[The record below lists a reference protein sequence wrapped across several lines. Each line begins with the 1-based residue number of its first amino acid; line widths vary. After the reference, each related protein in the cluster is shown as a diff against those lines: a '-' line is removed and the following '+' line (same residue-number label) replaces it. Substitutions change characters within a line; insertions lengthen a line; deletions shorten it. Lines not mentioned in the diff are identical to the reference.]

1 LVSSN
6 LFYFIYKTSVLFS
19 ALKLNIIL

>member
-1 LVSSN
+1 
-6 LFYFIYKTSVLFS
+6 VLFS